1 MDNDTVWNAFAF
13 LKQDTEVVTLFVR
26 KVFLCEQGI
35 AEGEPGRNAVFLH
48 QHQHF
53 FRITVPESGAPATPE
68 TVRRGTIDRA
78 DFAPVVK
85 VFPMFPV
92 QGEKYL
98 V

>member
-1 MDNDTVWNAFAF
+1 MDNDAVGNALVF
-13 LKQDTEVVTLFVR
+13 LKQGTEGVTFFVR

-53 FRITVPESGAPATPE
+53 FRITVPESGTPATPE

>member
-1 MDNDTVWNAFAF
+1 MDNDAVGNTLTF
-13 LKQDTEVVTLFVR
+13 LKEGTERVTLFVE
-26 KVFLCEQGI
+26 KVFLCKQGI

-48 QHQHF
+48 QSQHF
-53 FRITVPESGAPATPE
+53 FRIAVPESGASATPE
-68 TVRRGTIDRA
+68 AVCRGAIDRA